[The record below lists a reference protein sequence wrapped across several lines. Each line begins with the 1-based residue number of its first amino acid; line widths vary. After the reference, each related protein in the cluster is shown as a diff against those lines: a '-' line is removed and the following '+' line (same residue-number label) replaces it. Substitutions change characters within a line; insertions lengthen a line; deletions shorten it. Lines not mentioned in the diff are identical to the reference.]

1 LYTRPLRG
9 GQGRPQD
16 VKGAIAVSVDYRN
29 GAARWTGV
37 NANQQ
42 SEISI
47 IEIPFY
53 VKLLSWK
60 CEKLMVP
67 GFRKQLNKGTKARS
81 SQASRHAGRRRDHLP
96 LPMRS
101 PVLESMERRKAD
113 LLSTR
118 GASTNRSR
126 GTAAPTRRVSYAAD
140 ESVAVR
146 PAMPRKSLPRSNK
159 RSLNV
164 VKQQRTGLTASWRL
178 QGLWEL
184 GQQDAAVQVISEEEQ
199 KKLAQLDLEMRLPRV
214 AGKIDSWLLIIVL
227 ALLCI
232 GLVMV
237 YSSSAFM
244 AARTYGDASYFF
256 QKQLLSV
263 ILGIIVMLVTMRV
276 DYRQWRRFSL
286 AGMVIILPLLV
297 IVLRFGHVA
306 FGASRWLT
314 FGSFFSIQPS
324 EITKLILALYIAD
337 WLARKGK
344 QVGTFLYGLAPF
356 VILVGVVL
364 GLVLLE
370 NDMGTAIII
379 AGFATAMF
387 FTAGANIVQ
396 FLLAMACGGLIFL
409 QEAFSKGYRYL
420 RLIGFIDPF
429 KNVTGINL
437 QLYQSLL
444 ALGSG
449 GWLGLGLGASR
460 QKTGYLPL
468 PFTDSIL
475 AILGEELG
483 FIGCALVVLLFL
495 LLAFRGFRLAR
506 RTQDIYGALLATGIT
521 TWLVLQAMI
530 NVGASSDSIPY
541 TGVPLPFISYGGSS
555 LVISLAAVGVLLNI
569 SRYIQEPESPAL
581 ARRSIT
587 VNMGKK
593 I

>member
-1 LYTRPLRG
+1 
-9 GQGRPQD
+9 
-16 VKGAIAVSVDYRN
+16 V
-29 GAARWTGV
+29 
-37 NANQQ
+37 
-42 SEISI
+42 
-47 IEIPFY
+47 
-53 VKLLSWK
+53 
-60 CEKLMVP
+60 
-67 GFRKQLNKGTKARS
+67 
-81 SQASRHAGRRRDHLP
+81 QA
-96 LPMRS
+96 
-101 PVLESMERRKAD
+101 
-113 LLSTR
+113 
-118 GASTNRSR
+118 
-126 GTAAPTRRVSYAAD
+126 
-140 ESVAVR
+140 
-146 PAMPRKSLPRSNK
+146 
-159 RSLNV
+159 
-164 VKQQRTGLTASWRL
+164 
-178 QGLWEL
+178 
-184 GQQDAAVQVISEEEQ
+184 ISEEEQ
-199 KKLAQLDLEMRLPRV
+199 KKLAALELDMRLPRV

-227 ALLCI
+227 VLLCT

-237 YSSSAFM
+237 FSASSFM

-256 QKQLLSV
+256 QKQLLMV
-263 ILGIIVMLVTMRV
+263 ILGIVAMLVTMRI

-286 AGMVIILPLLV
+286 AGMVVILPLLI
-297 IVLRFGHVA
+297 IVLGFGHTVY
-306 FGASRWLT
+306 GASRWLT
-314 FGSFFSIQPS
+314 FGSFLSIQPS
-324 EITKLILALYIAD
+324 EIAKLILALYIAD
-337 WLARKGK
+337 WLARKGN
-344 QVGTFLYGLAPF
+344 QVSTFLYGLAPF

-396 FLLAMACGGLIFL
+396 FLLAMACGGLIFIV
-409 QEAFSKGYRYL
+409 EAFSKGYRYL
-420 RLIGFIDPF
+420 RLIGFLDPF
-429 KNVTGINL
+429 KHVSDINL

-468 PFTDSIL
+468 PFTDSIV

-483 FIGCALVVLLFL
+483 FIGCTLVVMLFL

-530 NVGASSDSIPY
+530 NMGATTGSIPF

-581 ARRSIT
+581 ARRSVT
-587 VNMGKK
+587 VNLRKK
-593 I
+593 YR